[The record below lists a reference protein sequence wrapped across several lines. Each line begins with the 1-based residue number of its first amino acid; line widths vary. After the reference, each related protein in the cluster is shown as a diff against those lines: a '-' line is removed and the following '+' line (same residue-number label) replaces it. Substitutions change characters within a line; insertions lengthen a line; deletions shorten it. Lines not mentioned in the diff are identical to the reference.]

1 MSVSGILALTNQEV
15 TGISTSAVDIEI
27 REFKLNS
34 NNQEE
39 EYTESN
45 GRRVLGG
52 ETVSLIPKIYNFGEN
67 CYIRIKVDYVDDQTD
82 FRNYVSGFSDKWDK
96 SGDYYYYKDVVK
108 KNDIITLF
116 NTIDIPDDIRE
127 KSENGVIELK
137 ICAEAIQEKNTEI
150 KENLSE
156 NWEGITPAQ
165 SIGNAYNLDI
175 ENNSKTV
182 IRYEN
187 DTNKDVSV
195 PNSFLNSFSRIMPG
209 DRFKDSIEIKNSSKE
224 NKKYYIRTDTNENN
238 TKELELL
245 DKIEL
250 IIVNQG
256 GSILYSGKLLT
267 SSPIFLGE
275 YSPNDE
281 DKLEFYISIPSEL
294 ENEYSILSPNLN
306 LVLSSEE
313 ESRIWER
320 IINPK
325 TGDSFDLT
333 ITIFILS
340 SISLIILM
348 IIACIEKRKENI
360 DSI

>member
-67 CYIRIKVDYVDDQTD
+67 CYIRIKVDYVDDQID

-96 SGDYYYYKDVVK
+96 TGDYYYYKDVVK

-150 KENLSE
+150 KENLS
-156 NWEGITPAQ
+156 A
-165 SIGNAYNLDI
+165 
-175 ENNSKTV
+175 
-182 IRYEN
+182 
-187 DTNKDVSV
+187 
-195 PNSFLNSFSRIMPG
+195 
-209 DRFKDSIEIKNSSKE
+209 
-224 NKKYYIRTDTNENN
+224 KYW
-238 TKELELL
+238 K
-245 DKIEL
+245 
-250 IIVNQG
+250 
-256 GSILYSGKLLT
+256 
-267 SSPIFLGE
+267 
-275 YSPNDE
+275 
-281 DKLEFYISIPSEL
+281 
-294 ENEYSILSPNLN
+294 
-306 LVLSSEE
+306 
-313 ESRIWER
+313 
-320 IINPK
+320 
-325 TGDSFDLT
+325 
-333 ITIFILS
+333 
-340 SISLIILM
+340 
-348 IIACIEKRKENI
+348 CI
-360 DSI
+360 